1 MPDSSPV
8 GGLHWVRS
16 EILASLK
23 RVRAWLEALVEGGA
37 PSGDGREAVN
47 ALSEVRGVLAAL
59 QLTGPARLAE
69 EMQALCERLDAGS
82 VADTREAGEA
92 LMLAL
97 IQLPDHLD
105 RLQAGHPDTPASL
118 LGALNDLR
126 SSRGLPPLSEAEVL
140 LPASVLLDSE
150 LTPPEVRESLGRIA
164 AKVRPHFHRSLL
176 QWFRPESSR
185 QGLISLGRLFHQT
198 QRYAQE
204 GVFHDLFSAA
214 EAVVEGLL
222 AGSIPT
228 DSSSK
233 AVIGRIDRVIK
244 PLAEDPGAWPETQ
257 AQAILVDLLSLVAR
271 TDSESHL
278 INELRERYGLARA
291 SGAVE
296 TAAAFGPGGE
306 ALAMLAA
313 EARRELVPIK
323 DVLDLYAR
331 GTREDPRQLGELGG
345 KLRGLA
351 NTLAIAGMDEL
362 VAHLQRCGDDCMAL
376 AEQAVDANDERLPA
390 AAEALV
396 RVESALADLA
406 VGGRP
411 GGGEGGNRELLAATL
426 KEAGIDLA
434 RAEQAIAELAAG
446 PGNPRL
452 LAEVPELFGRVA
464 GALRILAETDAA
476 AVLDAVVAQV
486 RRRLLPGGRTPAAR
500 ELELL
505 ANAIS
510 GVELYV
516 EGLSEGER
524 YRPNLIAEA
533 RAAIDELAGLPG
545 GTLRTVELV
554 PAVADEPSGSGLPS
568 IEIAG
573 LEAPLLAT
581 EGPHETIVA
590 NVVAPIDPEFLEIF
604 LEEAAEVEQTIRDR
618 FARWSRDPSD
628 REALTELRRAFH
640 TLKGSGRLVG
650 AERVGELSRAVE
662 ALLNRVIDGT
672 VEPSAQLIAY
682 MAEAVAFTPEIIA
695 AEANASPLDIDDKV
709 ERAEALALGQ
719 LPAGPVEAAR
729 EAPAGAK
736 VIPWPVVP
744 VLPEAGA
751 TDVVSEPAPEEGP
764 EPVAEA
770 EYDAAAAVEI
780 AALADADEALLAI
793 FRAEAAD
800 HLAVL
805 KDFLAESE
813 RYPEGL
819 VPADEVVRALHTLT
833 GSARMTGVE
842 SSARVTWVLEHVF
855 ATYRERGT
863 AADPIA
869 LDLLAQALVA
879 VSERIHHLPGAGSEI
894 ATLQGLAEAASGHLA
909 GLAEQTQA
917 PAVAA
922 ELALPDSTGI
932 EGPVGLDRRWEIIG
946 EEIIGLAPPWASE
959 EETVG
964 GREEAIGPEAAV
976 AAESVAESEALAAQ
990 TGEALGTVDLADIG
1004 EGLAATEGEAE
1015 VEVEAVTAE
1024 AEPREAAEEAL
1035 TPIEPEGQ
1043 PLGPVAEAVAP
1054 TETAIEPEAEHAP
1067 TVEAKPAW
1075 AVAETPLLDEP
1086 PGVVAA
1092 PAEALPFSLAAQAQ
1106 DLVPLPAEPELLGLF
1121 LEDARDI
1128 LDKLDQRLR
1137 DLQLA
1142 PTDAAPL
1149 EALQRLLHTL
1159 KGSARLAGLTPIGDV
1174 SHALESLLTGV
1185 AHGAAPADERSLEL
1199 AQQTLDILS
1208 SQVDA
1213 VAKGLPLP
1221 HARDLVQTLALTL
1234 EEGLAGAPAPIPEPL
1249 AAPLRPAVEESEPR
1263 PGGKPAAVAPAVP
1276 QIRVRGDLLNRLVND
1291 AGEISIY
1298 RSRLAQ
1304 HSGVQGFRLGEL
1316 AQTVERLREQ
1326 LRHMEIET
1334 EAQILHRFER
1344 DSEARSPDRADFDP
1358 LELDRFSTLQQ
1369 LSRSLAETVND
1380 LVSLRVLLADLQS
1393 ESDTLLLQQ
1402 ARIIDDLQD
1411 GLLRTRMVPFS
1422 QIVPR
1427 LQRLVRQTAQQ
1438 VGKKARLEVSGAEVE
1453 LDRGI
1458 QERILAPLEHLL
1470 RNALA
1475 HGIESPEQ
1483 RAATGKR
1490 ADGRVVLSLSREGN
1504 DVVIRV
1510 DDDGGGLDLA
1520 AIRRRAVQRG
1530 LLVEG
1535 APISDDELAQLVLE
1549 SGFSTVEKVTQIAGR
1564 GVGLDVVN
1572 AEIKQ
1577 LSGSF
1582 NLESRPGQGTSFT
1595 IRLPLTLAII
1605 EVLLVEVAGEVVA
1618 VPHTTIEAVSR
1629 ISRDEVAACH
1639 RGEGKDFGYAGEDYR
1654 VLYLGSMLHLAG
1666 APELG
1671 ERRWLPLL
1679 LARAG
1684 DQRVAFHVDQLR
1696 GSQRIVVKPL
1706 GPQLSGIRWLS
1717 GGTILPDGRVALILD
1732 PITLIRSG
1740 AVHDYVPPMRKVE
1753 GAGER
1758 SVCVMVVDDSLT
1770 VRRVTGRMLRRQDME
1785 VITAQDGIEAL
1796 TLLEERVPDVILL
1809 DIEMPRMDG
1818 YELTRHIRR
1827 SSRFRDIPII
1837 MITSRTGDKHRRL
1850 ALELGVDRYL
1860 GKPYQEAELLDEISS
1875 VLVEGSL

>member
-23 RVRAWLEALVEGGA
+23 RVRTWLESVVEGGA
-37 PSGDGREAVN
+37 PSGDAQEAVA

-69 EMQALCERLDAGS
+69 EMQALCEQLGAGTI
-82 VADTREAGEA
+82 ANTREAGEA

-97 IQLPDHLD
+97 IQLPDHLE
-105 RLQAGHPDTPASL
+105 RLQAGRPDSPATL
-118 LGALNDLR
+118 LGAINDLR
-126 SSRGLPPLSEAEVL
+126 SSRGLAILSEAEIL
-140 LPASVLLDSE
+140 LPASVLVDSE

-164 AKVRPHFHRSLL
+164 AKVRPHYHRSLL

-185 QGLISLGRLFHQT
+185 QGLVSLGRLFHQT

-204 GVFHDLFSAA
+204 GVFHDLFLAA
-214 EAVVEGLL
+214 EAVIEGLS

-228 DSSSK
+228 NTASK

-257 AQAILVDLLSLVAR
+257 AQAILVDLLALVAR
-271 TDSESHL
+271 SDSESLL
-278 INELRERYGLARA
+278 IDELRERYGLTQ
-291 SGAVE
+291 GP
-296 TAAAFGPGGE
+296 AAGEAPAFGPGGE

-351 NTLAIAGMDEL
+351 NTLAIAGMDDL
-362 VAHLQRCGDDCMAL
+362 VAHLQRCSDDCMAL
-376 AEQAVDANDERLPA
+376 AEQPVDTNDERLSA
-390 AAEALV
+390 AAEGLV

-406 VGGRP
+406 VGGSP
-411 GGGEGGNRELLAATL
+411 GGGEGGNRELLVVTL
-426 KEAGIDLA
+426 KEAGIDMA

-452 LAEVPELFGRVA
+452 LAEVPKLFQRVA
-464 GALRILAETDAA
+464 GALRILAENDAA
-476 AVLDAVVAQV
+476 DVLDAVVTQV

-516 EGLSEGER
+516 EGLTEGER

-545 GTLRTVELV
+545 GAVRPVALAPTVAE
-554 PAVADEPSGSGLPS
+554 EPVS
-568 IEIAG
+568 IELPAIAIEQPAETEEL
-573 LEAPLLAT
+573 LETAEA
-581 EGPHETIVA
+581 A
-590 NVVAPIDPEFLEIF
+590 SVAPIDPEFLEIF
-604 LEEAAEVEQTIRDR
+604 LEEAEEVEQTIRDQ
-618 FARWSRDPSD
+618 FSRWGHDPSD

-650 AERVGELSRAVE
+650 AERVGELSRVVE

-672 VEPSAQLIAY
+672 VEPSPALIAF
-682 MAEAVAFTPEIIA
+682 MAEVVAFTPEIIA
-695 AEANASPLDIDDKV
+695 AEANASPLDINDKV

-719 LPAGPVEAAR
+719 SPEIESEGTLET
-729 EAPAGAK
+729 PAGAK
-736 VIPWPVVP
+736 VIPWPVART
-744 VLPEAGA
+744 LPETGAAGPESA
-751 TDVVSEPAPEEGP
+751 LAAPEE
-764 EPVAEA
+764 ETERVAEA
-770 EYDAAAAVEI
+770 EYDAATAVEI
-780 AALADADEALLAI
+780 AALADADEELLEI
-793 FRAEAAD
+793 FRTEAAD
-800 HLAVL
+800 HLGVL
-805 KDFLAESE
+805 STFLTEAAEH
-813 RYPEGL
+813 PEGL
-819 VPADEVVRALHTLT
+819 VPADDAVRALHTLT

-842 SSARVTWVLEHVF
+842 SSARATWALEHIF
-855 ATYRERGT
+855 AICRDTRRV
-863 AADPIA
+863 ADPAA
-869 LDLLAQALVA
+869 LDLLTQTLAA
-879 VSERIHHLPGAGSEI
+879 VKLRLDHLPGAGSEI
-894 ATLQGLAEAASGHLA
+894 ATLQRLAEAASSHLA
-909 GLAEQTQA
+909 GLTEQTQA
-917 PAVAA
+917 PASEP
-922 ELALPDSTGI
+922 ELAGPDSGEVPATA
-932 EGPVGLDRRWEIIG
+932 GLDQGWEFVG
-946 EEIIGLAPPWASE
+946 EEIIGLAPPWDIE
-959 EETVG
+959 EEPAG
-964 GREEAIGPEAAV
+964 EAERSIGPEGLLGTESIAEI
-976 AAESVAESEALAAQ
+976 ESVVAEQSEEPVETAGLA
-990 TGEALGTVDLADIG
+990 EPS
-1004 EGLAATEGEAE
+1004 EGLAVTEAEAPLTPTELPEPQEEASVPIELEGAPSESLKKPAAELPSEAPSEIGAEIYPAAE
-1015 VEVEAVTAE
+1015 VE
-1024 AEPREAAEEAL
+1024 AEPAPAVEEL
-1035 TPIEPEGQ
+1035 P
-1043 PLGPVAEAVAP
+1043 
-1054 TETAIEPEAEHAP
+1054 
-1067 TVEAKPAW
+1067 
-1075 AVAETPLLDEP
+1075 
-1086 PGVVAA
+1086 A
-1092 PAEALPFSLAAQAQ
+1092 PAEPQPLAAAAQAE
-1106 DLVPLPAEPELLGLF
+1106 DLAPLPAEPELLGLF

-1137 DLQLA
+1137 ELQLA
-1142 PTDAAPL
+1142 PTDTAPL

-1159 KGSARLAGLTPIGDV
+1159 KGSARLAGLAPIGDV
-1174 SHALESLLTGV
+1174 SHALESLLTAI
-1185 AHGAAPADERSLEL
+1185 AHGDAPADDHTLDL
-1199 AQQTLDILS
+1199 AQQTLDVLS

-1213 VAKGLPLP
+1213 VAKGIPL
-1221 HARDLVQTLALTL
+1221 HRARDLVQTLALTL
-1234 EEGLAGAPAPIPEPL
+1234 EQGLAGPLEPIREPAPAAPPVRPAQPEPEPH
-1249 AAPLRPAVEESEPR
+1249 PL
-1263 PGGKPAAVAPAVP
+1263 GKPGTVEPAVP

-1316 AQTVERLREQ
+1316 GQTVERLREQ
-1326 LRHMEIET
+1326 LRKMEIET

-1344 DSEARSPDRADFDP
+1344 DSEARGPDRADFDP

-1438 VGKKARLEVSGAEVE
+1438 VGKKARLEVVGSEVE

-1483 RAATGKR
+1483 RAAAGKPSN
-1490 ADGRVVLSLSREGN
+1490 GRVSLSLTREGN

-1549 SGFSTVEKVTQIAGR
+1549 SGFSTVEQVTQIAGR

-1582 NLESRPGQGTSFT
+1582 NLESLAGQGTSFT
-1595 IRLPLTLAII
+1595 VRLPLTLAII

-1639 RGEGKDFGYAGEDYR
+1639 RGEGTDFSYAGEDYR
-1654 VLYLGSMLHLAG
+1654 VLYLGTMLHLVG

-1679 LARAG
+1679 LARSG

-1706 GPQLSGIRWLS
+1706 GPQLSSIRWLS

-1753 GAGER
+1753 DEGER

-1796 TLLEERVPDVILL
+1796 TLLEERIPDVILL

-1827 SSRFRDIPII
+1827 SPRFRDIPII

-1860 GKPYQEAELLDEISS
+1860 GKPYQETELLDEISS
-1875 VLVEGSL
+1875 VLVEGAL